1 LHKFLSELPR
11 HPSTRKNLFENLL
24 SRQIESN
31 DLKVSCGRVEMEDR
45 KKVDG
50 KIYGDK
56 QSHLWGPE
64 KREIEHFLFLGF
76 KGSKK
81 RGKSIGEGK

>member
-1 LHKFLSELPR
+1 
-11 HPSTRKNLFENLL
+11 
-24 SRQIESN
+24 
-31 DLKVSCGRVEMEDR
+31 MEDR

-81 RGKSIGEGK
+81 RGKIIGEGK

>member
-1 LHKFLSELPR
+1 
-11 HPSTRKNLFENLL
+11 
-24 SRQIESN
+24 
-31 DLKVSCGRVEMEDR
+31 MEDR

-64 KREIEHFLFLGF
+64 KERSNTFCFWGLREAE
-76 KGSKK
+76 KEE
-81 RGKSIGEGK
+81 KSIGEGK